1 MDNFYVCLFAILL
14 VATGAIEYANL
25 RRSRASDNNMPV
37 FTASFLTFR
46 NNYIFVYS
54 LMMAGDWLQGPY
66 VYALY
71 SHYGYSTGDIGRLFI
86 AGFGSS
92 LIVGT
97 FVGSL
102 ADNIGRKKI
111 ALVYCATYIAS
122 CLTKHWSDYNVLLLG
137 RFFGGVAT
145 SLLFSVFESWLVA
158 EHFSRGFETVWLGA
172 TFSKAVFFGNGVV
185 AIASGILANYLVRD
199 MDFGPVAPFDA
210 AICFLTIGAVIIM
223 TTWTENYGE
232 KSMDGQAISLSS
244 SFSAALQDIKNSK
257 KIFLLGCMQAAF
269 EGAMYTFVFLWTPA
283 LSPAGQDIPH
293 GFIFATM
300 MVACML
306 GSAYAG
312 KLLTSEQKPEFYM
325 VKVFGVSAVSMLVP
339 VIAPFLLGNNTPI
352 GATNGMNTSGF
363 AQLIAFCVF
372 EVCVGMF
379 WPSFM
384 QMRSRYVP
392 EEHRATIINIFRIPL
407 NLFVCTI
414 LYNVDSFETTSLF
427 MMCGVFLAIA
437 TICMA
442 KFESIT
448 TVTSI
453 V

>member
-1 MDNFYVCLFAILL
+1 MDSFYIVLFGALAIGATYMEYSNHRKSATTESKLFNF
-14 VATGAIEYANL
+14 
-25 RRSRASDNNMPV
+25 SS
-37 FTASFLTFR
+37 SFLTFR
-46 NNYIFVYS
+46 NNYIVVYS

-71 SHYGYSTGDIGRLFI
+71 SYYGYSKGDIGRLFI

-102 ADNIGRKKI
+102 ADKVGRKKI

-122 CLTKHWSDYNVLLLG
+122 CVTKHWSNYHVLMLG
-137 RFFGGVAT
+137 RFFGGIAT

-158 EHFSRGFETVWLGA
+158 EHFSRGFEASWLGS
-172 TFSKAVFFGNGVV
+172 TFSKAVFYGNGLV
-185 AIASGILANYLVRD
+185 AIAAGVLANYLVRD

-210 AICFLTIGAVIIM
+210 AIVFLTLGAGLI
-223 TTWTENYGE
+223 TFTWNENHGDKTENN
-232 KSMDGQAISLSS
+232 QQT
-244 SFSAALQDIKNSK
+244 FSASFQVAVDEIRNDT
-257 KIFLLGCMQAAF
+257 KIFLLGCMQALF

-283 LSPAGQDIPH
+283 LAPTNEDIPH
-293 GFIFATM
+293 GFIFSTM

-312 KLLTSEQKPEFYM
+312 RLLAEEHKPEVYM
-325 VKVFGVSAVSMLVP
+325 KSVFGVSAAAMIVP
-339 VIAPFLLGNNTPI
+339 VLAPFLLGSMALGNPRGLTV
-352 GATNGMNTSGF
+352 SGF
-363 AQLIAFCVF
+363 GQLLAFCVF
-372 EVCVGMF
+372 EMCVGMF

-384 QMRSRYVP
+384 QMRSKYVP
-392 EEHRATIINIFRIPL
+392 EEHRSTIINIFRIPL

-414 LYNVDSFETTSLF
+414 LYNVDAFETSSLF
-427 MMCGVFLAIA
+427 FMCFAFLVGAML
-437 TICMA
+437 CMI
-442 KFESIT
+442 KFENMT
-448 TVTSI
+448 TVNAI